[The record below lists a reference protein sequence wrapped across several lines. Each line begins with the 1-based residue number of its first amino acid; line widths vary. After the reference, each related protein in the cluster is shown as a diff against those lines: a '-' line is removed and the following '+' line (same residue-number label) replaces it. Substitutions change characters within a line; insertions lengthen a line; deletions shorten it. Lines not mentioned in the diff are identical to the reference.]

1 MDQTVERPDARN
13 GRPIGERTLGVL
25 VGRWLVVGWS
35 LVGRWLVVVV
45 LVVATAF
52 EPLRIIEDQPE
63 NQQETNRKITSYII
77 EEQHFRDS

>member
-25 VGRWLVVGWS
+25 VGRWLVVVV
-35 LVGRWLVVVV
+35 LVVV

-52 EPLRIIEDQPE
+52 ESLRIIEDQPE
-63 NQQETNRKITSYII
+63 TNRKPTGK
-77 EEQHFRDS
+77 

>member
-35 LVGRWLVVVV
+35 WLVVVV

-52 EPLRIIEDQPE
+52 ESLRIIEDQPE
-63 NQQETNRKITSYII
+63 NQQKNNLVHRSNTSEARNTHTSSFI
-77 EEQHFRDS
+77 F

>member
-35 LVGRWLVVVV
+35 WLVVVV

-52 EPLRIIEDQPE
+52 ESLRIIEDQPE
-63 NQQETNRKITSYII
+63 NQQKNNLV
-77 EEQHFRDS
+77 HH